1 MANTGKIRKI
11 YKELHILCGLPGSG
25 KSTMAQEICNN
36 TKEKYVNVDYYMPM
50 NQFGLEYSEK
60 NIRRFV
66 KETLSTYL
74 FPYYLSDGYNVIYI
88 DGLFL
93 TNASIHSLISAI
105 LDTIDNEIFPGEKY
119 ISLKFII
126 EQWDENREA
135 CLKNDNYRFLNNER
149 NNKSAITI
157 KNSTY
162 EVIDIDGI
170 NKCVASK
177 LNGLQA
183 LKPSLDKLTFE
194 KVEHT
199 VKEYGT
205 VDKLYHDY
213 NIKDG
218 ILKSN
223 EWSAGGNWCS
233 YDGRGGAIDAE
244 PQPDFDELDTILQ
257 NICPS
262 ISWLNYKYIMKHFV
276 EVKETS
282 ENDYYGGTEYK
293 HHYEC
298 RFYDMINWLKDNN
311 LVEKTL

>member
-1 MANTGKIRKI
+1 MANTGKTRKI

-25 KSTMAQEICNN
+25 KSTMAQEICNT
-36 TKEKYVNVDYYMPM
+36 TKAKYVNVDYYMPT
-50 NQFGLEYSEK
+50 NQIGVEYSEK
-60 NIRRFV
+60 NISRFV
-66 KETLSTYL
+66 RETLSTYL

-93 TNASIHSLISAI
+93 TNASIHSLMSAI
-105 LDTIDNEIFPGEKY
+105 LDTIDNEIFPGDKY
-119 ISLKFII
+119 ITLKFVI

-135 CLKNDNYRFLNNER
+135 CLRNDNYRFLNNQR

-162 EVIDIDGI
+162 EMIDIDGL
-170 NKCVASK
+170 NKWVVGK
-177 LNGLQA
+177 LNGLQI
-183 LKPSLDKLTFE
+183 LKHSLDKLTFE

-199 VKEYGT
+199 VKEYGV

-213 NIKDG
+213 NINDG

-223 EWSAGGNWCS
+223 EWSAGGSWCS
-233 YDGRGGAIDAE
+233 YDGRGGSIDAE

-257 NICPS
+257 NICPN

-298 RFYDMINWLKDNN
+298 RFYDMMNWLKENN

>member
-25 KSTMAQEICNN
+25 KSTMAQEICNT

-162 EVIDIDGI
+162 EMIDINGI
-170 NKCVASK
+170 NKWVVSK

-276 EVKETS
+276 EVKETL

-293 HHYEC
+293 RHYKC
-298 RFYDMINWLKDNN
+298 KFYDMMTWLKDNN